1 MLLIPI
7 THSYV
12 WSIFPIFLILI
23 DCTFILSHYLLIG
36 LILDAML
43 VFLAFVLMLVF
54 IVIVIVNVV
63 VNNIVVEFAK
73 LM

>member
-1 MLLIPI
+1 MLLIQ
-7 THSYV
+7 TFSSCV

-54 IVIVIVNVV
+54 IVIV
-63 VNNIVVEFAK
+63 NNIVVVINIDEVVV